1 MNTLRKIRDV
11 YQKLDFILSAEQK
24 KYAILVLFMGMVAA
38 LLELLGVAVIIP
50 ILDMLID
57 VNALGNK
64 WFIKPFVEGLQLN
77 NTSRMIWFVC
87 IGVIGI
93 YFLKNFY
100 FTFYNWVSLKY
111 AYKIRRELSIRVLHA
126 YMKQG
131 YIFFVENNSS
141 RLLQGIGNDVD
152 SVYSIIGQLFGIL
165 TKIMTIICIAVFIIF
180 QFREMAFVLIFLAIV
195 CLVLIQLFF
204 QKAMKRNG
212 IERRNLMFEN
222 NKISIEAIQGN
233 KEILV
238 MHKQDFFVRIYSKTL
253 EELYRVCVKVDL
265 GTISPSYIIEM
276 ICITGVMLVVA
287 TQLGN
292 ANGSYTLLNQLSTVA
307 VAAFRILPALGAI
320 TSGINVITMNMSQLS
335 ASYDTLAG
343 VKELERKDTEKK
355 VTADKYRNI
364 KFLKELEIR
373 GVYYRYPNVEDF
385 VIAGVDIRIEK
396 GQSIALIGPSGAGKT
411 TMSDIILSLLKQQKG
426 AILMDG
432 IDIEDLGEE
441 WSRVIGYVPQAVY
454 IVDDTIKNNIA
465 FGEEV
470 IDEERVWRALKIAQL
485 DNFVKGLPSGVETVV
500 GERGVRFSGGQ
511 RQRLA
516 IARALYRNP
525 EILILDEAT
534 AALDNE
540 TEEEVMEAIEAL
552 QGYKTM
558 IIVAHRLTTIRNCDK
573 IYEIK
578 DGKAVEKDKKEVLT
592 GLVSNIR

>member
-1 MNTLRKIRDV
+1 
-11 YQKLDFILSAEQK
+11 
-24 KYAILVLFMGMVAA
+24 
-38 LLELLGVAVIIP
+38 
-50 ILDMLID
+50 
-57 VNALGNK
+57 
-64 WFIKPFVEGLQLN
+64 
-77 NTSRMIWFVC
+77 
-87 IGVIGI
+87 
-93 YFLKNFY
+93 
-100 FTFYNWVSLKY
+100 
-111 AYKIRRELSIRVLHA
+111 
-126 YMKQG
+126 
-131 YIFFVENNSS
+131 
-141 RLLQGIGNDVD
+141 
-152 SVYSIIGQLFGIL
+152 
-165 TKIMTIICIAVFIIF
+165 
-180 QFREMAFVLIFLAIV
+180 
-195 CLVLIQLFF
+195 
-204 QKAMKRNG
+204 MKRNG

-411 TMSDIILSLLKQQKG
+411 TMSDIILSLLKPQKG